1 MFYVY
6 NLKQINSDHYYVG
19 YSTDLRRRL
28 NQHSS
33 NLTISTRSRKWL
45 LNSYFAF
52 SNRKIAEDF
61 KRYLKSGSGR
71 VFSKN
76 IFKFSC

>member
-6 NLKQINSDHYYVG
+6 ILKQINGDHYYVG
-19 YSTDLRRRL
+19 YTTDLRRRL

-33 NLTISTRSRKWL
+33 NLVVSTRLRKWL

-52 SNRKIAEDF
+52 SNRKIAQDLE
-61 KRYLKSGSGR
+61 RYLKSGLGR
-71 VFSKN
+71 VFSKKH
-76 IFKFSC
+76 F

>member
-6 NLKQINSDHYYVG
+6 ILKQINSDHYYVG
-19 YSTDLRRRL
+19 HTTDLRRRL

-52 SNRKIAEDF
+52 SNRKTAEDF
-61 KRYLKSGSGR
+61 ERYLKSGSGR
-71 VFSKN
+71 VFSKKH
-76 IFKFSC
+76 F